1 MPDGVRYVSM
11 AKGLVKPS
19 GSYARAPRR
28 YAVALG
34 CEAEHAAN
42 FVYADGLRLADEAA
56 AMPIGPGCRLC
67 PRQGCD
73 QRAFPPLDR
82 PIRIEP
88 DHRGIVPYHFT

>member
-1 MPDGVRYVSM
+1 VRYVSM
-11 AKGLVKPS
+11 ARGLVKPS

-34 CEAEHAAN
+34 CEIEHAGN
-42 FVYADGLRLADEAA
+42 FIYADGLRLRDEAA
-56 AMPIGPGCRLC
+56 ATPIGMSCRLC

-82 PIRIEP
+82 TIRI
-88 DHRGIVPYHFT
+88 DARHRGIVPYNFS